1 MYLRSKNRSAR
12 SRAKDRPAILN
23 VPRLQQ
29 PDDVSCGP
37 TCLAQVY
44 DFYGYRK
51 DLSAII
57 ADTPS
62 QADGGTLAVYLGLS
76 ALREGFS
83 ARLYSYNLRVFDPTW
98 FDLDVASLVDRLR
111 QRRESVSGEKL
122 VWAITGYQRFLEL
135 GGELRFSELSE
146 RTLADILRRGHP
158 VVTGLNATYLW
169 RTPRER
175 DGEYDDIGGDPAGH
189 FVVVSGYY
197 PRSRRFIV
205 RDPSPHVPFSP
216 TGRYSVNADRL
227 ISAILLGDISYDAV
241 LLELVPR

>member
-1 MYLRSKNRSAR
+1 MHLRSKRTSRR
-12 SRAKDRPAILN
+12 SRAKDRPVLLN

-29 PDDVSCGP
+29 PDDVTCGP

-44 DFYGYRK
+44 EFYGHQSS
-51 DLSAII
+51 LPAII
-57 ADTPS
+57 ADTPT
-62 QADGGTLAVYLGLS
+62 QADGGTIGVYLGLS

-83 ARLYSYNLRVFDPTW
+83 ARVYSYNLRVFDPTW

-111 QRRESVSGEKL
+111 RRRQAVSGEKL
-122 VWAITGYQRFLEL
+122 MWAITGYMKFLEL

-146 RTLADILRRGHP
+146 RTLAAILAQGHP
-158 VVTGLNATYLW
+158 VVTGLNASYLW

-175 DGEYDDIGGDPAGH
+175 HGEYDDIGGDPAGH
-189 FVVVSGYY
+189 FVVVSGHY
-197 PRSRRFIV
+197 PRSRRFVV
-205 RDPSPHVPFSP
+205 RDPSPHVPFSR

-241 LLELVPR
+241 LLELMPK